1 MGKPTER
8 YYNIYYECDGPKGRE
23 NSIWSFLGEDE
34 LNEVLDGLQHDVYGK
49 NAKVIEIEVKSY
61 GKRL

>member
-1 MGKPTER
+1 MER

-49 NAKVIEIEVKSY
+49 NAKVIEIEV
-61 GKRL
+61 RNNE